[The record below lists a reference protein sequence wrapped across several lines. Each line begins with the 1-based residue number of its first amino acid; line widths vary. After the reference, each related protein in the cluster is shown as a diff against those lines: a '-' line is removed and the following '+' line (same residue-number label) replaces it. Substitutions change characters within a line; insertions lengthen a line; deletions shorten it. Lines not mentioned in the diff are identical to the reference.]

1 MVKKAVEDL
10 SVKNRCNKWE
20 TEEDGYSLPI
30 FDSITLNKKYF
41 SKTLNDLRNIKFN
54 NQQSNNFF
62 DKMFK
67 RFTTLSNKEQDFN
80 NVLNEKSY
88 ENTFQKNNL
97 RKIRNTDVT
106 DKRQNAEPSN
116 NLIDNASQMTKASE
130 YVPTVSEN
138 PLPIPLNISSIGTL
152 PNTASSTPLLIIGGF
167 NALLIPVHGIT
178 SANMAN
184 ILQMGQQ
191 LNRPFG
197 GN

>member
-1 MVKKAVEDL
+1 
-10 SVKNRCNKWE
+10 
-20 TEEDGYSLPI
+20 
-30 FDSITLNKKYF
+30 
-41 SKTLNDLRNIKFN
+41 
-54 NQQSNNFF
+54 
-62 DKMFK
+62 MFK